1 MQKYTKSRTILPID
15 QNLTKKIKKDQSCLE
30 KRKGSP
36 TFAEKKGVE
45 QKEWITTEQMLH
57 ALKND
62 PDNEQ
67 EYSLN
72 LGGKVLRSTHWFV
85 YDLEKRMFVHTRDWP
100 YDWFSETEILEYYS
114 GCEWCR
120 T

>member
-1 MQKYTKSRTILPID
+1 M
-15 QNLTKKIKKDQSCLE
+15 
-30 KRKGSP
+30 
-36 TFAEKKGVE
+36 E
-45 QKEWITTEQMLH
+45 QKEWITTEQMLY

-85 YDLEKRMFVHTRDWP
+85 YDLEKRMFGHTRDWP
-100 YDWFSETEILEYYS
+100 YDWFSETEILEQFFDGIFEDNVYEMAHYRLKMRIFATDNRQNEYVRS
-114 GCEWCR
+114 NYR
-120 T
+120 